1 MGSRIMHL
9 IIANRMGES
18 LSLQNKTSFLLGG
31 IAPDA
36 VSPKEVSHFYMGDV
50 SDYSRSI
57 DFEQFLHKYDVH
69 KHSHYILGYYSHLV
83 ADDLW
88 LKGFYL
94 PWLKNRMDNDPMI
107 FELYHQ
113 DFRLL
118 NGKLLTHYGLTA
130 ELMDAL
136 QQGGAVMDLEEVTA
150 KDVQELIPY
159 VIEDMNFDP
168 KHLELPLT
176 VFTFEQ
182 IVGYIETSVDK
193 GIKQI
198 RSFIGH

>member
-9 IIANRMGES
+9 IIANRMAES
-18 LSLQNKTSFLLGG
+18 LSLQNKTPFLLGG
-31 IAPDA
+31 ISPDA
-36 VSPKEVSHFYMGDV
+36 VSPKEVSHFYIGDV
-50 SDYSRSI
+50 RDYSRSV
-57 DFEQFLHKYDVH
+57 DFKQFLHKYDAH

-159 VIEDMNFDP
+159 VIEDINFDP
-168 KHLELPLT
+168 KHLEQPLT

-193 GIKQI
+193 GIKHI